1 MAILLSTTSQDLIS
15 RLSKNSELTAI
26 FQQQTTIEKAVLL
39 SWLEKVQQTTTD
51 EETAF
56 LVASL
61 NASLLKDFKESLQP
75 SKPKKKEKPMSWLS
89 RAKYLL
95 LAIAGTLYFGC
106 EGFDGVTAIMG
117 IFSSVPT
124 IAIFAVG
131 TLFSVLSIIVFYSF
145 DLVEISKNLGVKKG
159 DAPKLLDVLLDE
171 FQQIKA
177 IRYELS
183 KPGNKTQLQLEE
195 DKKLAEMLLKRHQA
209 LNESRNK
216 LKEALN
222 NPYLKIARMAT
233 AAVAGIIFFSGGF
246 FAGQT
251 VALAIAGLFL
261 TSVAATF
268 WPVILASVVVGL
280 AAFSVYWFVE
290 RPGIENLISRWKG
303 LDKEKIDALC
313 KSKVV
318 DRETEKLQILL
329 SNIEEKITPLN
340 TTTILNEE
348 KKELTQK
355 IAGLESEKNALSLQ
369 ATAFASR
376 NSELLTEIERLQTQL
391 KSLQESLVGVKST
404 QATAA
409 NRAIVDKKPT
419 VALRYSANQTF
430 FGETLLRKTKS
441 LNDLWSSE
449 LVNQPLEKTAND
461 YL

>member
-1 MAILLSTTSQDLIS
+1 MVIQLSTTSQDLIS
-15 RLSKNSELTAI
+15 QLSKKNLNLTTV
-26 FQQQTTIEKAVLL
+26 FQQQTSIERQTLL
-39 SWLEKVQQTTTD
+39 NWFETVQHIIAD
-51 EETAF
+51 EEIAF
-56 LVASL
+56 LIASL
-61 NASLLKDFKESLQP
+61 NASLLKDFKESINP
-75 SKPKKKEKPMSWLS
+75 SKPKKKEKPTSWRS
-89 RAKYLL
+89 KAKYVL

-117 IFSSVPT
+117 AFSAVPT

-159 DAPKLLDVLLDE
+159 DTPKLLDVLLDE

-183 KPGNKTQLQLEE
+183 KPLEKTQQQLEE
-195 DKKLAEMLLKRHQA
+195 DKALAVMLLKRHEA
-209 LNESRNK
+209 LNEARDK
-216 LKEALN
+216 LKKALN
-222 NPYLKIARMAT
+222 NPYLNAAKMAT

-251 VALAIAGLFL
+251 VALAVAGLFF

-268 WPVILASVVVGL
+268 WPVLLASVVIGL

-329 SNIEEKITPLN
+329 NNIEEKINALKDN
-340 TTTILNEE
+340 AALKGKNN
-348 KKELTQK
+348 ELTQTVVN
-355 IAGLESEKNALSLQ
+355 LESENGGLLQEVKNLQAQLASLQ
-369 ATAFASR
+369 
-376 NSELLTEIERLQTQL
+376 Q
-391 KSLQESLVGVKST
+391 SLVGVKPNQTEASNDVIAGIEPVGSL
-404 QATAA
+404 Q
-409 NRAIVDKKPT
+409 
-419 VALRYSANQTF
+419 YSANQTF
-430 FGETLLRKTKS
+430 FGQAPVLRKTKS
-441 LNDLWSSE
+441 LSDLLSRKVVE
-449 LVNQPLEKTAND
+449 QPLEKTANG
-461 YL
+461 YI